1 MASLPFTSRP
11 LNKLIYLF
19 ILLVTL
25 SAASAQGVEE
35 KKKSR
40 FQFFRT
46 FISNIQNGDNRMF
59 EAIVRPMEFRHP
71 IVSIPAEGRYGLGFY
86 GWKSY
91 NPYNFDPNLIT
102 YADTTQDIFQNIA
115 LSGRLGSNMEFD
127 AVQTN
132 LSYLFFKKSYY
143 DIFAGVGVRRA
154 AVFNIPSIDFSES
167 TILSGP
173 PSVPTSW
180 GVTKTFTPTF
190 MEVNL
195 STTMIMQWRPKWF
208 VQLRYGYGLGRV
220 QFYRSDSLEDEP
232 SGTGAT
238 SMYGVG
244 IKFIRESDT
253 AARYAWGFEL
263 RHYFAKVDNI
273 SDPQE
278 VTPITGMQLPQVG
291 IYFSFGAFY
300 GGGKTIGDEAKKYYL
315 DSDYVTAKRKFNQFI
330 DQHPQHARIRRAEKL
345 IEICNLRIPEQLYS
359 EGKRLEARD
368 MLVEA
373 LDKYIEAERTAVEPF
388 KKKLQMKIETIA
400 GFYIEIAD
408 SLFSLGRDDDALSYA
423 RRAAVISLKGEE
435 FLRKLEAR
443 ITIQH
448 GKDLASRGV
457 YSLALEKYS
466 KALTMAPELR
476 DEIRGLELRSAVGM
490 LEDVN
495 QAQDEAGLRLAILS
509 FYKAQEILG
518 KKDEEFENVREQLE
532 AQLFSLDRLRID
544 QLKESYANEARVD
557 LAWRRMPKVEIGM
570 LVSEVSK
577 ILGDPAE
584 IIEKV
589 DEKGLNYQLWIYR
602 FPERGEAYF
611 SFEDYLLFKIEEK

>member
-1 MASLPFTSRP
+1 
-11 LNKLIYLF
+11 
-19 ILLVTL
+19 
-25 SAASAQGVEE
+25 
-35 KKKSR
+35 
-40 FQFFRT
+40 
-46 FISNIQNGDNRMF
+46 
-59 EAIVRPMEFRHP
+59 
-71 IVSIPAEGRYGLGFY
+71 
-86 GWKSY
+86 
-91 NPYNFDPNLIT
+91 
-102 YADTTQDIFQNIA
+102 
-115 LSGRLGSNMEFD
+115 MEFD

-435 FLRKLEAR
+435 FLRKLEAQ

-495 QAQDEAGLRLAILS
+495 LVQDEAGLRLAVLS
-509 FYKAQEILG
+509 LNRAQEILG
-518 KKDEEFENVREQLE
+518 KKDEEFENIRSQLE
-532 AQLFSLDRLRID
+532 AQLLSLDKLRVD
-544 QLKESYANEARVD
+544 QLKESYANEARVN

-570 LVSEVSK
+570 LVSEVSE
-577 ILGDPAE
+577 ILGEPAE

-589 DEKGLNYQLWIYR
+589 DEKDLNYQLWIYR

-611 SFEDYLLFKIEEK
+611 SFEDYMLFKIEEK

>member
-46 FISNIQNGDNRMF
+46 FIPNIQNGDNRMF

-86 GWKSY
+86 GWKNY

-278 VTPITGMQLPQVG
+278 ITPITGMQLPQVG

-330 DQHPQHARIRRAEKL
+330 DQHPRHARVRRAEKL

-423 RRAAVISLKGEE
+423 RRAAVISLKGKE

-466 KALTMAPELR
+466 KALTMAPELGV
-476 DEIRGLELRSAVGM
+476 EIRGLELKTAVGM

-577 ILGDPAE
+577 ILGEPAE

>member
-1 MASLPFTSRP
+1 MTSKPFTSRP
-11 LNKLIYLF
+11 LNKLICLLIF
-19 ILLVTL
+19 LVTL
-25 SAASAQGVEE
+25 TAAFDQEVEK

-59 EAIVRPMEFRHP
+59 EAIVRPMEFRQP

-208 VQLRYGYGLGRV
+208 VQLRYGYGVGKV
-220 QFYRSDSLEDEP
+220 QFYRGDSLEDEP

-278 VTPITGMQLPQVG
+278 ITPITGMQLPQVG

-435 FLRKLEAR
+435 FLRKLEAQ

-495 QAQDEAGLRLAILS
+495 LVQDEAGLRLAVLS
-509 FYKAQEILG
+509 LNRAQEILG
-518 KKDEEFENVREQLE
+518 KKDEEFENIRSQLE
-532 AQLFSLDRLRID
+532 AQLLSLDKLRVD
-544 QLKESYANEARVD
+544 QLKESYANEARVN

-570 LVSEVSK
+570 LVSEVSE
-577 ILGDPAE
+577 ILGEPAE

-589 DEKGLNYQLWIYR
+589 DEKDLNYQLWIYR

-611 SFEDYLLFKIEEK
+611 SFEDYMLFKIEEK

>member
-1 MASLPFTSRP
+1 
-11 LNKLIYLF
+11 
-19 ILLVTL
+19 
-25 SAASAQGVEE
+25 
-35 KKKSR
+35 
-40 FQFFRT
+40 
-46 FISNIQNGDNRMF
+46 
-59 EAIVRPMEFRHP
+59 
-71 IVSIPAEGRYGLGFY
+71 
-86 GWKSY
+86 
-91 NPYNFDPNLIT
+91 
-102 YADTTQDIFQNIA
+102 
-115 LSGRLGSNMEFD
+115 
-127 AVQTN
+127 
-132 LSYLFFKKSYY
+132 
-143 DIFAGVGVRRA
+143 
-154 AVFNIPSIDFSES
+154 
-167 TILSGP
+167 
-173 PSVPTSW
+173 
-180 GVTKTFTPTF
+180 
-190 MEVNL
+190 
-195 STTMIMQWRPKWF
+195 
-208 VQLRYGYGLGRV
+208 
-220 QFYRSDSLEDEP
+220 
-232 SGTGAT
+232 
-238 SMYGVG
+238 VG

-435 FLRKLEAR
+435 FLRKLEAQ

-495 QAQDEAGLRLAILS
+495 LVQDEAGLRLAVLS
-509 FYKAQEILG
+509 LNRAQEILG
-518 KKDEEFENVREQLE
+518 KKDEEFENIRSQLE
-532 AQLFSLDRLRID
+532 AQLLSLDKLRVD
-544 QLKESYANEARVD
+544 QLKESYANEARVN

-570 LVSEVSK
+570 LVSEVSE
-577 ILGDPAE
+577 ILGEPAE

-589 DEKGLNYQLWIYR
+589 DEKDLNYQLWIYR

-611 SFEDYLLFKIEEK
+611 SFEDYMLFKIEEK

>member
-102 YADTTQDIFQNIA
+102 YADTTHDIFQNIA

-435 FLRKLEAR
+435 FLRKLEAQ

-495 QAQDEAGLRLAILS
+495 LVQDEAGLRLAVLS
-509 FYKAQEILG
+509 LNRAQEILG
-518 KKDEEFENVREQLE
+518 KKDEEFENIRSQLE
-532 AQLFSLDRLRID
+532 AQLLSLDKLRVD
-544 QLKESYANEARVD
+544 QLKESYANEARVN

-570 LVSEVSK
+570 LVSEVSE
-577 ILGDPAE
+577 ILGEPAE

-589 DEKGLNYQLWIYR
+589 DEKDLNYQLWIYR

-611 SFEDYLLFKIEEK
+611 SFEDYMLFKIEEK

>member
-86 GWKSY
+86 GWKNY

-435 FLRKLEAR
+435 FLRKLEAQ

-495 QAQDEAGLRLAILS
+495 LVQDEAGLRLAVLS
-509 FYKAQEILG
+509 LNRAQEILG
-518 KKDEEFENVREQLE
+518 KKDEEFENIRSQLE
-532 AQLFSLDRLRID
+532 AQLLSLDKLRVD
-544 QLKESYANEARVD
+544 QLKESYANEARVN

-570 LVSEVSK
+570 LVSEVSE
-577 ILGDPAE
+577 ILGEPAE

-589 DEKGLNYQLWIYR
+589 DEKDLNYQLWIYR

-611 SFEDYLLFKIEEK
+611 SFEDYMLFKIEEK

>member
-1 MASLPFTSRP
+1 
-11 LNKLIYLF
+11 
-19 ILLVTL
+19 
-25 SAASAQGVEE
+25 
-35 KKKSR
+35 
-40 FQFFRT
+40 
-46 FISNIQNGDNRMF
+46 
-59 EAIVRPMEFRHP
+59 
-71 IVSIPAEGRYGLGFY
+71 
-86 GWKSY
+86 
-91 NPYNFDPNLIT
+91 
-102 YADTTQDIFQNIA
+102 
-115 LSGRLGSNMEFD
+115 
-127 AVQTN
+127 
-132 LSYLFFKKSYY
+132 
-143 DIFAGVGVRRA
+143 
-154 AVFNIPSIDFSES
+154 
-167 TILSGP
+167 
-173 PSVPTSW
+173 
-180 GVTKTFTPTF
+180 

-208 VQLRYGYGLGRV
+208 VQLRYGYGVGKV
-220 QFYRSDSLEDEP
+220 QFYRGDSLEDEP

-330 DQHPQHARIRRAEKL
+330 DQHPRHARVRRAEKL

-423 RRAAVISLKGEE
+423 RRAAVISLKGKE

-577 ILGDPAE
+577 ILGEPAE

>member
-1 MASLPFTSRP
+1 MTSKPFTSRP
-11 LNKLIYLF
+11 LNKLICLLIF
-19 ILLVTL
+19 LVTL
-25 SAASAQGVEE
+25 TAAFDQEVEK

-71 IVSIPAEGRYGLGFY
+71 IVSIPAEGRYGLSFY

-208 VQLRYGYGLGRV
+208 VQLRYGYGVGKV
-220 QFYRSDSLEDEP
+220 QFYRGDSLEDEP

-423 RRAAVISLKGEE
+423 RRAAVISLKGKE

-577 ILGDPAE
+577 ILGEPAE

>member
-435 FLRKLEAR
+435 FLRKLEAQ

-495 QAQDEAGLRLAILS
+495 LVQDEAGLRLAVLS
-509 FYKAQEILG
+509 LNRAQEILG
-518 KKDEEFENVREQLE
+518 KKDEEFENIRSQLE
-532 AQLFSLDRLRID
+532 AQLLSLDKLRVD
-544 QLKESYANEARVD
+544 QLKESYANEARVN

-570 LVSEVSK
+570 LVSEVSE
-577 ILGDPAE
+577 ILGEPAE

-589 DEKGLNYQLWIYR
+589 DEKDLNYQLWIYR

-611 SFEDYLLFKIEEK
+611 SFEDYMLFKIEEK

>member
-1 MASLPFTSRP
+1 MASSPFTSRP
-11 LNKLIYLF
+11 LIKLIYLF
-19 ILLVTL
+19 IILATFTVTF
-25 SAASAQGVEE
+25 AQEVE
-35 KKKSR
+35 KKKKTR

-46 FISNIQNGDNRMF
+46 FISNLQNGDNRMF
-59 EAIVRPMEFRHP
+59 EAIVRPMEFRQP
-71 IVSIPAEGRYGLGFY
+71 IVSIPAEGRYGIGFY

-91 NPYNFDPNLIT
+91 NPYNFDPTFIT
-102 YADTTQDIFQNIA
+102 YADTTEDIFQNIA
-115 LSGRLGSNMEFD
+115 LSGRIGSNMEFD

-132 LSYLFFKKSYY
+132 LSYLFFKKSYF
-143 DIFAGVGVRRA
+143 DIFTGLGVRRA

-173 PSVPTSW
+173 PSVPSSW

-195 STTMIMQWRPKWF
+195 STTLIMQWRPKWF
-208 VQLRYGYGLGRV
+208 VQFRYGYGVGKV
-220 QFYRSDSLEDEP
+220 QFYRGDSLEDEP
-232 SGTGAT
+232 SGKGAT
-238 SMYGVG
+238 SMYGIG

-263 RHYFAKVDNI
+263 RHYYAKVDNI

-300 GGGKTIGDEAKKYYL
+300 GGGKTIGDEAKGYYL

-330 DQHPQHARIRRAEKL
+330 DQHPRHARVRRAEKL
-345 IEICNLRIPEQLYS
+345 IKICNLRIPEQLYS

-388 KKKLQMKIETIA
+388 KKKLQMKIEMMA

-408 SLFSLGRDDDALSYA
+408 SLFTLGQDDDALSYA
-423 RRAAVISLKGEE
+423 RRAAVISIKGKE

-457 YSLALEKYS
+457 YPLALEKYS
-466 KALTMAPELR
+466 KALSMAPELR

-495 QAQDEAGLRLAILS
+495 QAQDEAGLRLAVLS
-509 FYKAQEILG
+509 LYKAQEILG
-518 KKDEEFENVREQLE
+518 EKDEEFENVREQLE
-532 AQLFSLDRLRID
+532 VQLLSLDKLRVD

-570 LVSEVSK
+570 LVSEVSD
-577 ILGDPAE
+577 ILGEPEE
-584 IIEKV
+584 IIEKE
-589 DEKGLNYQLWIYR
+589 DEKGLNYQLWVYH

-611 SFEDYLLFKIEEK
+611 SFEDYVLFKIEEK

>member
-71 IVSIPAEGRYGLGFY
+71 IVSIPAEGRYGLSFY

-435 FLRKLEAR
+435 FLRKLEAQ

-495 QAQDEAGLRLAILS
+495 LVQDEAGLRLAVLS
-509 FYKAQEILG
+509 LNRAQEILG
-518 KKDEEFENVREQLE
+518 KKDEEFENIRSQLE
-532 AQLFSLDRLRID
+532 AQLLSLDKLRVD
-544 QLKESYANEARVD
+544 QLKESYANEARVN

-570 LVSEVSK
+570 LVSEVSE
-577 ILGDPAE
+577 ILGEPAE

-589 DEKGLNYQLWIYR
+589 DEKDLNYQLWIYR

-611 SFEDYLLFKIEEK
+611 SFEDYMLFKIEEK

>member
-1 MASLPFTSRP
+1 MTSKPFTSRP
-11 LNKLIYLF
+11 LNKLICLLIF
-19 ILLVTL
+19 LVTL
-25 SAASAQGVEE
+25 TAAFDQEVEK

-59 EAIVRPMEFRHP
+59 EAIVRPMEFRQP

-435 FLRKLEAR
+435 FLRKLEAQ

-495 QAQDEAGLRLAILS
+495 LVQDEAGLRLAVLS
-509 FYKAQEILG
+509 LNRAQEILG
-518 KKDEEFENVREQLE
+518 KKDEEFENIRSQLE
-532 AQLFSLDRLRID
+532 AQLLSLDKLRVD
-544 QLKESYANEARVD
+544 QLKESYANEARVN

-570 LVSEVSK
+570 LVSEVSE
-577 ILGDPAE
+577 ILGEPAE

-589 DEKGLNYQLWIYR
+589 DEKDLNYQLWIYR

-611 SFEDYLLFKIEEK
+611 SFEDYMLFKIEEK

>member
-1 MASLPFTSRP
+1 MTSKPFTSRP
-11 LNKLIYLF
+11 LNKLICLLIF
-19 ILLVTL
+19 LVTL
-25 SAASAQGVEE
+25 TAAFDQEVEK

-59 EAIVRPMEFRHP
+59 EAIVRPMEFRQP

-208 VQLRYGYGLGRV
+208 VQLRYGYGVGKV
-220 QFYRSDSLEDEP
+220 QFYRGDSLEDEP

-300 GGGKTIGDEAKKYYL
+300 GGGKTIGDEAKRYYL
-315 DSDYVTAKRKFNQFI
+315 DADYVTAKRKFNQFI
-330 DQHPQHARIRRAEKL
+330 DQHPRHARVRRAEKL

-423 RRAAVISLKGEE
+423 RRAAVISLKGKE

-466 KALTMAPELR
+466 KALTMAPELGV
-476 DEIRGLELRSAVGM
+476 EIRGLELKTAVGM

-577 ILGDPAE
+577 ILGEPAE